1 VVITN
6 PSYKAM
12 AISYLC
18 NALLT
23 DPDPAV
29 RSSSAEALGRIGSED
44 AIPIL
49 TLAIIDL
56 DSNVRQKV
64 AEALGKIGDDKLSGD
79 RVINTGG
86 GHYYESINTEGGQY
100 IQGDYIN
107 LSPDLTQA
115 AKQIQELLDQ
125 LQKQGMADDVAQEQ
139 VASDIGN
146 QAQNNP
152 TIKDKLVT
160 WGQSLTNATVSDVIK
175 GVVKLAIRSAG
186 IPLP

>member
-1 VVITN
+1 
-6 PSYKAM
+6 M

-18 NALLT
+18 HALQT
-23 DPDPAV
+23 DSDPTV

-49 TLAIIDL
+49 IEALNDL

-64 AEALGKIGDDKLSGD
+64 AEALGKIGDDKMSGD

-86 GHYYESINTEGGQY
+86 GNYYESISTEGGDY
-100 IQGDYIN
+100 IQGNYIN

-115 AKQIQELLDQ
+115 ASQIQELLDQ
-125 LQKQGMADDVAQEQ
+125 LQQQGMSIDVAQEQ
-139 VASDIGN
+139 VASDIAN

-152 TIKDKLVT
+152 TIKDKLVN
-160 WGQSLTNATVSDVIK
+160 WGQSLANATVSDFVK